1 MLIEKEKLIEKTSK
15 LRVII
20 LTANRFEDMELFY
33 PYFRLLEE
41 GIQVDVAAP
50 RKQKLTGE
58 HGYVFENV
66 DLSFAKVNPEAYD
79 LLLLPGGA
87 PDGAPSRV
95 RKSRN
100 AQYIAQAFFAKNKP
114 VAAICHGP
122 YTLISANV
130 IKGRHLTGYWYD
142 GVPEE
147 IKTAGGLY
155 EDKEVVVDGN
165 LVTSRWPA
173 DLPAFM
179 RETMKMIRQ
188 QKNGAVA
195 TGAKRKFHRS
205 GRQNPKDKEGRLKD
219 DAFYRTFTGL

>member
-1 MLIEKEKLIEKTSK
+1 MRVEKEKFVAKAPK
-15 LRVII
+15 FRAII
-20 LTANRFEDMELFY
+20 LTANHFEDMELFF

-58 HGYVFENV
+58 NGYVFENV
-66 DLSFAKVNPEAYD
+66 DLTFAEVNPDDYD
-79 LLLLPGGA
+79 LLVIPGGS
-87 PDGAPSRV
+87 PDGAPTTV
-95 RKSRN
+95 RKNKN
-100 AQYIAQAFFAKNKP
+100 AQEITKAFFKANKP
-114 VAAICHGP
+114 VAVICHGP
-122 YTLISANV
+122 YTLVSADV

-147 IKTAGGLY
+147 IKAAGGHY

-179 RETMKMIRQ
+179 RETMKMIKRS
-188 QKNGAVA
+188 QK
-195 TGAKRKFHRS
+195 
-205 GRQNPKDKEGRLKD
+205 
-219 DAFYRTFTGL
+219 